1 MKRNIVVQHLPAF
14 SGREI
19 AISDIHGNLDLYEI
33 LLKKIS
39 YQPGK
44 DRLILLGDLVEKGTQ
59 NLVLLKRI
67 MAQHQEENVFCLM
80 GNCDFTAKNVL
91 YSYRMEYIRSILL
104 ARKNS
109 LIHEMAAQIGLPAL
123 NEKTDLSAYFATLRK
138 AYLKELSFLND
149 LPHVIVTPQRYYTHA
164 GLVGEQDFGPDMRYA
179 MTMSFF
185 MNQDVSFSK
194 PVVCGHLPVTEYDR
208 TIANFEPKYSAQK
221 NIYSIDGGNMVKK
234 SGQLNALIFEGNSVF
249 SVGADHL
256 QEAIV
261 CEDVIPFN
269 PSPLFLTWAQGKVD
283 ILEKRER
290 QTLVF
295 SKWLSR
301 SFWVENEFLMQKKD
315 GSYMATDYT
324 NYEMPLKKGERVKLV
339 FAYQNKYQ
347 IKKNNRL
354 GWTYAKNLRID

>member
-1 MKRNIVVQHLPAF
+1 MKRNIVVQQLPSF
-14 SGREI
+14 YGREI
-19 AISDIHGNLDLYEI
+19 AISDLHGNLDLYET

-59 NLVLLKRI
+59 NLALLRRI
-67 MAQHQEENVFCLM
+67 MKQCEEENVFCLM

-104 ARKNS
+104 QRKNS
-109 LIHEMAAQIGLPAL
+109 LIHEMAAQIGLPSL
-123 NEKTDLSAYFATLRK
+123 DEKTDVSSYFAALRK

-149 LPHVIVTPQRYYTHA
+149 LPHVIVTPERYYTHA
-164 GLVGEQDFGPDMRYA
+164 GLVSEQDFGSDMRYA
-179 MTMSFF
+179 MTLSFF

-208 TIANFEPKYSAQK
+208 AIANFEPKYSVSK

-234 SGQLNALIFEGNSVF
+234 SGQLNALIFQANHVS
-249 SVGADHL
+249 SDSADHL
-256 QEAIV
+256 PEAFV
-261 CEDVIPFN
+261 QEDVSPFN
-269 PSPLFLTWAQGKVD
+269 PSPLFLTWAQGKVE
-283 ILEKRER
+283 ILKKREP

-295 SKWLSR
+295 SSWLNR
-301 SFWVENEFLMQKKD
+301 SFWVENEFLVQKKD

-354 GWTYAKNLRID
+354 GWTYTKNLRIA